1 MVFNRAGRAIN
12 LKWADFQ
19 ILLLL
24 LLLLLLPVQEAYL
37 TNHSTKRHE
46 TWQTDRVLWP
56 HEPRHIKK
64 YVNNILHE
72 KQQQTISANVLL
84 MAMHMVGESSN
95 STTAVLTNTKLCRE
109 MNPFY
114 PHKQCHVKQYVNN
127 VDNNNKH
134 SGNVCDI

>member
-1 MVFNRAGRAIN
+1 MVFNIAGRAVN

-19 ILLLL
+19 ILLL

-84 MAMHMVGESSN
+84 MAMHMVGCP
-95 STTAVLTNTKLCRE
+95 TTQQLQYWQTWNFVENEPL
-109 MNPFY
+109 Y
-114 PHKQCHVKQYVNN
+114 PHKQYHVKQYVNN